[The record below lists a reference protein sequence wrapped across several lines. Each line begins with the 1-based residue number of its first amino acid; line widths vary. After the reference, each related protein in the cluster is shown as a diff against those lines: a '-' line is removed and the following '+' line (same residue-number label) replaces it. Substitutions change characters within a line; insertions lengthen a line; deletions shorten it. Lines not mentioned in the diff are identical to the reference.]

1 MLTCFLKRVL
11 PFILTLIFGIGLGSI
26 LGGSNSR
33 TQLAPSYTPTYTYQ
47 KGCGAH
53 RRRNVNNSTPSQAE
67 QTDTTPARDE
77 PVLVVE

>member
-11 PFILTLIFGIGLGSI
+11 PFILTLLFGIGLGSI
-26 LGGSNSR
+26 LGGSSSR

-47 KGCGAH
+47 KGCDTH

-67 QTDTTPARDE
+67 QKNTTPTRDE